1 MPHLTPHAIAIQ
13 EEARQARCVADL
25 AAVAEPVGG
34 GWMCF
39 ERKGAW
45 CNQAAGMGLDGP
57 VSGEELDRLVEF
69 YVSRE
74 VEPRLELC
82 PFAHESL
89 VRGLAERGFV
99 LREFENVL
107 ARELSADEDLRATL
121 HHGWPPGLELELL
134 DPTDSERV
142 EIFVEVATCGF
153 GTDGGL
159 VPETFIEITRR
170 MTSHSGIYSFLALVN
185 GVPAGGGQLGVS
197 EAAGSLFG
205 TSVVPE
211 FRRRGVQAALIA
223 RRLEHARD
231 AGCRL
236 VTIGSRPG
244 IATERNAARL
254 GFHLAYTKVVM
265 AMPGEG
271 LTASP

>member
-13 EEARQARCVADL
+13 EEARQAQTTADL
-25 AAVAEPVGG
+25 AAVAERVGG

-57 VSGEELDRLVEF
+57 VSGEDLDRLVEF
-69 YVSRE
+69 YVSRG

-99 LREFENVL
+99 LREFENLLV
-107 ARELSADEDLRATL
+107 RELSADEDLRASL
-121 HHGWPPGLELELL
+121 PYGWPAGLELELV
-134 DPTDSERV
+134 DPTDAERV
-142 EIFVEVATCGF
+142 NTFVDVASSGF
-153 GTDGGL
+153 GKNGGPA
-159 VPETFIEITRR
+159 PETLIEISRRLTTRP
-170 MTSHSGIYSFLALVN
+170 GIHSFLALVD
-185 GVPAGGGQLGVS
+185 GEPAGGGQLGVS
-197 EAAGSLFG
+197 DEAASLFG
-205 TSVVPE
+205 TSVVPA

-223 RRLEHARD
+223 RRLEQARD
-231 AGCRL
+231 QGCEL
-236 VTIGSRPG
+236 ATIGSRPG
-244 IATERNAARL
+244 IATERNSARL
-254 GFHLAYTKVVM
+254 GFYVAYTKVIM

-271 LTASP
+271 LSASP